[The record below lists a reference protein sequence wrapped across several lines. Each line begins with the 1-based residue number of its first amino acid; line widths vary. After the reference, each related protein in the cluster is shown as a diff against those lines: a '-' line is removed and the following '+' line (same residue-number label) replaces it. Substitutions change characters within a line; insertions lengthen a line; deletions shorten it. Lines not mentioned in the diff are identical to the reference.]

1 MQLAQETGQSLKNG
15 IVERMVKHLP
25 KSTVRRL
32 GIFAHGEESVNV
44 HRDEPVFDGQFSN
57 RCYQQAVR
65 QAFYNFSEKAIKQ
78 KRWDPELDTRFTQQW
93 SRIIMHLPYAFQAK
107 RMFPDVF
114 RHDRIDTD
122 MWPSVVEQIGEQPE
136 KPSSDDP
143 EALVAWEKEMDGY
156 RRAISKTS
164 EYIQFHKE
172 RIEKGQRASSLIGN
186 QYTGSIFLAL
196 MSTFESDLEDNSSLE
211 GELFGL
217 CGYGSGAKAKV
228 FEGKVAP
235 KWREVVARW
244 QLFERL
250 AGRVAIDEI
259 TYENLHKGLQE
270 SSVVAPRGEFAL
282 VNISEEGNDEGART
296 YKWISQ

>member
-1 MQLAQETGQSLKNG
+1 MTLAQETGQSLKKG

-25 KSTVRRL
+25 ESTVRRL
-32 GIFAHGEESVNV
+32 GIFAHGEESVSV

-57 RCYQQAVR
+57 RCYQDAVR
-65 QAFYNFSEKAIKQ
+65 QAFYNFSQRAIKQ
-78 KRWDPELDTRFTQQW
+78 KRWDPELDTQFTEQW

-114 RHDRIDTD
+114 RHDRMNTS
-122 MWPSVVEQIGEQPE
+122 MWPNVVEQIGELPE
-136 KPSSDDP
+136 RPERDDP
-143 EALVAWEKEMDGY
+143 EEIMAWEKEMDAY
-156 RRAISKTS
+156 RRAISKTP
-164 EYIQFHKE
+164 EYLEFHKD

-196 MSTFESDLEDNSSLE
+196 MSTFESDLEDNSNLE

-235 KWREVVARW
+235 RWREVVARW

-250 AGRVAIDEI
+250 AGRVAIDQV

-270 SSVVAPRGEFAL
+270 ESVVSPHGEFAL
-282 VNISEEGNDEGART
+282 VEIGEDGANEGART